1 MFGHFLSFNIPPT
14 RFFVKFIAI
23 YSEYKT
29 QTLLNNNLYKI
40 KYIYYTAFWKC
51 LNWRLAPK
59 LYRQLLEFNFGR
71 LAYDL

>member
-1 MFGHFLSFNIPPT
+1 M
-14 RFFVKFIAI
+14 
-23 YSEYKT
+23 
-29 QTLLNNNLYKI
+29 
-40 KYIYYTAFWKC
+40 YYNAFWKC